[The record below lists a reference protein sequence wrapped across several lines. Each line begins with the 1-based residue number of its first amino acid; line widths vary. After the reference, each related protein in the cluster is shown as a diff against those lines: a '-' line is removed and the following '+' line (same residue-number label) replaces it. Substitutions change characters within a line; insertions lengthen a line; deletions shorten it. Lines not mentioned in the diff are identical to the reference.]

1 MKKAEHPG
9 CVFRG
14 AVTDGVAEFP
24 CNHPEREKKTATYE
38 ECSACPLRSN
48 NIFDVADARSRN
60 SVDVAVK
67 GTEAKSETML
77 EYISRGVTGLTKAGV
92 AATTGI
98 GAADEETAKKR
109 YDTCL
114 ACDKYKHWRCQEC
127 GCFISAKVRVAD
139 EKCPLGKW

>member
-38 ECSACPLRSN
+38 ECAACPLRSN
-48 NIFDVADARSRN
+48 NAFDVAEVMARWSQN
-60 SVDVAVK
+60 NAQEKKPES
-67 GTEAKSETML
+67 TL
-77 EYISRGVTGLTKAGV
+77 EYLGRGIAGIAKAGV
-92 AATTGI
+92 AATTGV
-98 GAADEETAKKR
+98 GAADEATAKKR
-109 YDTCL
+109 YDTCM